1 MFVRFRSYTS
11 AAMQVSIVETRRA
24 GGKVRHE
31 HVAGLGSIEMPP
43 TVSGRVAFWRAL
55 HERLGRLGN
64 RLDPETQARLL
75 GSVHERIPMVTPDEQ
90 RALQRENFEADEKF
104 WTDLHDLHAG
114 TVEDKKGLA
123 AKVAHEIAEGQAE
136 LAKTAARRDTAK
148 AKRKRLDRGE
158 DVSGGLN

>member
-11 AAMQVSIVETRRA
+11 AAMQVSIVETRRT

-43 TVSGRVAFWRAL
+43 TVSGRMAFWKAL
-55 HERLGRLGN
+55 YGRLGRLGN

-75 GSVHERIPMVTPDEQ
+75 GSVHARIPIVTPDEQ

-104 WTDLHDLHAG
+104 WTNLHDLHAG

-123 AKVAHEIAEGQAE
+123 AKVGCEIAEGQAE
-136 LAKTAARRDTAK
+136 LAKAAARRDTP
-148 AKRKRLDRGE
+148 RP
-158 DVSGGLN
+158 SGNA

>member
-1 MFVRFRSYTS
+1 LKNAKLAATRHYMFVRFRSYTS
-11 AAMQVSIVETRRA
+11 AAMQVSIVETRRT

-55 HERLGRLGN
+55 RERLGRLGN

-75 GSVHERIPMVTPDEQ
+75 GSVHARIPIVTPDEQ

-123 AKVAHEIAEGQAE
+123 ANVGREIAEAQAE

-148 AKRKRLDRGE
+148 AKG
-158 DVSGGLN
+158 NA

>member
-11 AAMQVSIVETRRA
+11 AAMQVSIVETRRT

-43 TVSGRVAFWRAL
+43 TVSGRMAFWKAL
-55 HERLGRLGN
+55 YERLGRLGN

-90 RALQRENFEADEKF
+90 RALQRPMRSFGPTCTTCTRAPSRTKRGLRPRLGTRLPKARPPGTRGDSATRTINFF
-104 WTDLHDLHAG
+104 YGLHSLMPRPGHF
-114 TVEDKKGLA
+114 
-123 AKVAHEIAEGQAE
+123 
-136 LAKTAARRDTAK
+136 R
-148 AKRKRLDRGE
+148 
-158 DVSGGLN
+158 

>member
-1 MFVRFRSYTS
+1 LKNAKLAATRHYMFVRFRSYTS
-11 AAMQVSIVETRRA
+11 AAMQVSIVETRRT

-90 RALQRENFEADEKF
+90 RILQRETPQAVASSAPRGDRA
-104 WTDLHDLHAG
+104 AG
-114 TVEDKKGLA
+114 
-123 AKVAHEIAEGQAE
+123 
-136 LAKTAARRDTAK
+136 RR
-148 AKRKRLDRGE
+148 
-158 DVSGGLN
+158 